1 VDRGWQRKAHL
12 QIQRSDGGPS
22 DGVPCVASFSLD
34 QNHST
39 NSDTVG
45 HTSAMTTTL
54 PLAAR
59 RRVGKE
65 AQCHLR
71 GLRQVVPPL
80 RKAYGSVVQMP
91 PPASPYNMS
100 KWQEAKEKRN
110 RHSIARL
117 TKALPVVYPANV
129 LSRALNA
136 VMKSQIFSIGNAVFF
151 VFCFKQTLA
160 TTPRRFH
167 LEIIRCLES
176 QSAGRGH
183 HRTSVH

>member
-1 VDRGWQRKAHL
+1 
-12 QIQRSDGGPS
+12 
-22 DGVPCVASFSLD
+22 
-34 QNHST
+34 
-39 NSDTVG
+39 
-45 HTSAMTTTL
+45 
-54 PLAAR
+54 
-59 RRVGKE
+59 
-65 AQCHLR
+65 
-71 GLRQVVPPL
+71 
-80 RKAYGSVVQMP
+80 MP
-91 PPASPYNMS
+91 PPASPYNKS

-151 VFCFKQTLA
+151 VFCFKQILA

-176 QSAGRGH
+176 QSPVVDIIGRPYIEDNGTQGNTGGKHRPDFKAHRRGH
-183 HRTSVH
+183 AAKGVQPWAIAGFARLIPLHCDGISDDLIEHPRSYWSRIIG